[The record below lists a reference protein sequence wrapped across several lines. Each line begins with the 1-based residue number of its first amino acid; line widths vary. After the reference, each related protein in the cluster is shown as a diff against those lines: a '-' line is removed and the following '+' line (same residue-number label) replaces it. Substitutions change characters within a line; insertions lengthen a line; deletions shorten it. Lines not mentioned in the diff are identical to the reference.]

1 VTRPEGRLRGLTLL
15 FLLAHGAWAAQ
26 VVVGILQADVTTE
39 AAWWRRSWL
48 VGGTAA
54 GLLLLTLPAAVLY
67 LRGARPRLAFG
78 LSAVPVG
85 ALLVLLVVVVAA
97 P

>member
-1 VTRPEGRLRGLTLL
+1 MTRPEGTLRGLTLL
-15 FLLAHGAWAAQ
+15 FLLAHGAWVVQ
-26 VVVGILQADVTTE
+26 VAVGILQADVSAE

-48 VGGTAA
+48 VAGTLA
-54 GLLLLTLPAAVLY
+54 GLLLLTLPATVLH
-67 LRGARPRLAFG
+67 LRRLRPRLAFG

-85 ALLVLLVVVVAA
+85 ALFVLLVVVAA